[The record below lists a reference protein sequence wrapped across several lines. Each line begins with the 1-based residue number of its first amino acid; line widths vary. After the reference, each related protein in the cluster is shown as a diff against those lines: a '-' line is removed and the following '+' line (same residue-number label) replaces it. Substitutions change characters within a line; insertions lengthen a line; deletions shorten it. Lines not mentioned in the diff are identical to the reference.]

1 MANKVD
7 LKQKVKTIVVSR
19 MPRARTVR
27 IARCVAITT
36 LILVV
41 KKAETST
48 LCTTTLRMTNSRLGQ
63 GASSKK
69 ETKSFPLRIRCCST
83 TLSISTGRFG
93 ELQRQGAKL
102 ERRIMRQSFLSTEF
116 FFAPYNSHRRDCAL
130 CSAAGPPP
138 CFAPGDEPSLKR
150 TNPLLP
156 TDCTSCYH
164 LLSLRGC
171 AHTSS

>member
-83 TLSISTGRFG
+83 THSITTGRFG
-93 ELQRQGAKL
+93 ELQTTAM
-102 ERRIMRQSFLSTEF
+102 RRCEAWKANHEAELSVNRVF
-116 FFAPYNSHRRDCAL
+116 FRTLQLPPKRLRAVLGRRAAAL
-130 CSAAGPPP
+130 LRTWRRAIIKKNK
-138 CFAPGDEPSLKR
+138 PSV
-150 TNPLLP
+150 
-156 TDCTSCYH
+156 
-164 LLSLRGC
+164 
-171 AHTSS
+171 AH